1 MLPKSNIHAHTN
13 YVDGRDTAEE
23 MVQAALALGF
33 HTLGFSEHGYS
44 NFDDCCMPEDI
55 EPRYRAEIRRLKA
68 KYADQI
74 HILLGYE
81 HDYPMESDLSEYE
94 YVIESVH
101 YLRVHGEWFAVDNT
115 RAILEDAMRRHFGG
129 DPYALCAEY
138 FRTVCESIQHT
149 DALVLGHIEL
159 IMKFNE
165 KRDLFDDT
173 DPRYLKNALDT
184 AALAAESGRLVEI
197 NTGAISRG
205 YRTQPYP
212 SPDMLRLIREK
223 GGRVIL
229 TSDCHDRRFLDC
241 HFAEAAELARSC
253 GFKTAWQMRGDRL
266 EEYEL

>member
-1 MLPKSNIHAHTN
+1 MPLLSNLHTHTN
-13 YVDGRDTAEE
+13 FVDGRDTAEE

-33 HTLGFSEHGYS
+33 HTLGFSEHGYAD
-44 NFDDCCMPEDI
+44 FDDCSMPEDI

-68 KYADQI
+68 KYAGRI

-81 HDYPMESDLSEYE
+81 HDWPMANDLSEYE

-101 YLRVHGEWFAVDNT
+101 YLRAGGEWFAVDNT
-115 RAILEDAMRRHFGG
+115 RAILEDAVARHFAG
-129 DPYALCAEY
+129 DPYALCREY
-138 FRTVCESIQHT
+138 FRVVNESIQRT
-149 DALVLGHIEL
+149 DALILGHIEL

-165 KRDLFDDT
+165 RRDFFDDA
-173 DPRYLKNALDT
+173 DPRYLKYALET
-184 AALAAESGRLVEI
+184 AELAARSGHLIEI

-212 SPDMLRLIREK
+212 SPAMLRLIREK
-223 GGRVIL
+223 GGRIIL
-229 TSDCHDRRFLDC
+229 TSDCHNRRFLDC

-266 EEYEL
+266 EEYLL